1 MGVNEPAQNS
11 GNFLAYLRFN
21 ARFGNGALR
30 NRSLTQ
36 SMHNIAMYASLGIKI
51 ELIGQYG
58 NAIQARILKR
68 VSEAGFFAVLADET
82 QDIFRREQL
91 VLCLRYVDC
100 SLKNIGK
107 DFLEFIYT
115 RCFSSSVDN
124 NYNAS
129 LIL

>member
-1 MGVNEPAQNS
+1 
-11 GNFLAYLRFN
+11 
-21 ARFGNGALR
+21 
-30 NRSLTQ
+30 
-36 SMHNIAMYASLGIKI
+36 MYVSLGIKI
-51 ELIGQYG
+51 EFIGQYG